1 MELQICAGFMV
12 TGDSSSSS
20 SSSSSSCDIKF
31 VVSSRRMSLRYACSF
46 RDCDREAYSL
56 MIITDSSQDH
66 HRGIRGRGL
75 RWMRGAHAGDRCGIG
90 ALLRVSSRV
99 SLNSEPESIE

>member
-46 RDCDREAYSL
+46 RDCDREAYSSL
-56 MIITDSSQDH
+56 IRVKTTTEASGGVDS
-66 HRGIRGRGL
+66 
-75 RWMRGAHAGDRCGIG
+75 AG
-90 ALLRVSSRV
+90 
-99 SLNSEPESIE
+99 